1 MSMRPGRVVK
11 IEKED
16 ELASSMSTQ
25 LRAILNALNT
35 DCHTKRMRID
45 DTETESDKE
54 NRSRIAMWT
63 MIFYL
68 VKEHNL
74 EEILPE
80 MLVVKYGC
88 AKDAAQAI
96 VDGFEFALESDSTNA
111 KKAQLI
117 VGKPEM
123 FPFTMEEDDFE
134 NYSD

>member
-1 MSMRPGRVVK
+1 MRPGRVVQ

-25 LRAILNALNT
+25 LRAILNVNT
-35 DCHTKRMRID
+35 DCHTKRMRLD
-45 DTETESDKE
+45 DTETESEKE
-54 NRSRIAMWT
+54 KRCRIAMWT

-68 VKEHNL
+68 VKEHKL
-74 EEILPE
+74 DELIPE
-80 MLVVKYGC
+80 MLVVEYGC

-111 KKAQLI
+111 KKAQEI

-123 FPFTMEEDDFE
+123 FPFTMEGAEFAS
-134 NYSD
+134 YFH